1 MAVRA
6 WVGRSYSRHW
16 TQSQSPSW
24 NTTARMAIFRAA
36 RRLAFMADRRR
47 ANSRRDEDLVKIR
60 NRQVTVK
67 ARSAGQH
74 PVYSRARAMG
84 AKYFGAAVR
93 RREDPRFLRG
103 EARYVDDVVLPGMLH
118 AAFVRSPHA
127 HARIAGIRTDAAR
140 AVPGVAAVFTHADLE
155 RWMKPLPLFG
165 AVPPGLAAAIR
176 FDVRQAPQ
184 YALCRERARH
194 VGEIV
199 AMVVAD
205 SPAHAEDAVEQVAVA
220 WEPLPAVT
228 DMVQGA
234 EAGAPLIHEA
244 WGTNVGLAFT
254 HSFGDPD
261 RVFAGAEVAVSETF
275 HVHRY
280 AGMPLETRGVV
291 AEWDRRAGAL
301 TTWNSTQVSHFVQ
314 QGLVPALGL
323 PPHKIRVIAPDLG
336 GGFGTKASGYAEDV
350 LIPIA
355 AMALGRPVKWIETRR
370 EHMIGSAHA
379 RHQVHAISLAAR
391 RDGTILAVRD
401 RIWVDLGA
409 YNVWGIVLPYNTVA
423 HLLGPHRVRSL
434 SVDVKA
440 VVTNKIPNAP
450 YRGAGRPEVVFAM
463 DRAVDRL
470 ARALRLDPA
479 ELRRRNYLSTEELPW
494 ELGMPYR
501 DGNPLVYDSGDFRGA
516 LEAALKAADY
526 DGFRRDQAALRARGV
541 LRGIGI
547 SGYVEGTA
555 IGPYE
560 GASVKL
566 DLQGRAVVATGAVC
580 SGQGHE
586 TSFAQVAADALG
598 VPLDWVTVVGG
609 DTATVPFGVGTFASR
624 SAVTAGS
631 SIVDACAEVR
641 RKVVRAAAALL
652 EAAPEDLEIEDGR
665 VLVRGAPDSA
675 VDLARVVQAA
685 IPTFAKPGVAPA
697 DFEASAYHHVP
708 TVTYASAVHAA
719 VVEVDHETGAVKLL
733 RYVVAHDCGKVI
745 NPIIVDGQVHGGV
758 AQGVGG
764 ALGEEMVYDE
774 QGQLLTQSLMD
785 YFVPRADDLPALET
799 VHLEFPS
806 ERNPLGAKGLGE
818 GGAISP
824 PAAIANAV
832 EDALAPFGVKVT
844 QTPLIPSRVRAL
856 VAEAR
861 ARGTASG

>member
-1 MAVRA
+1 
-6 WVGRSYSRHW
+6 
-16 TQSQSPSW
+16 
-24 NTTARMAIFRAA
+24 
-36 RRLAFMADRRR
+36 
-47 ANSRRDEDLVKIR
+47 
-60 NRQVTVK
+60 
-67 ARSAGQH
+67 
-74 PVYSRARAMG
+74 MG
-84 AKYFGAAVR
+84 AKYFGAAVK

-103 EARYVDDVVLPGMLH
+103 EGRYVDDVTLPGMLH

-127 HARIAGIRTDAAR
+127 HARIVAVHAGAAR
-140 AVPGVAAVFTHADLE
+140 AMPGVAAVLTFADLE

-184 YALCRERARH
+184 HALCRDRARH

-205 SPAHAEDAVEQVAVA
+205 GPERAADAAESVGVD

-228 DMVQGA
+228 DMVRAA
-234 EAGAPLIHEA
+234 EPGSPLIHEA

-254 HSFGDPD
+254 HAFGDPD
-261 RVFAGAEVAVSETF
+261 AAFAAADVVVSETF

-280 AGMPLETRGVV
+280 VGMPIETRGVV
-291 AEWDRRAGAL
+291 AQWDRRDGSL

-323 PPHKIRVIAPDLG
+323 PPHKIRVVAPDLG

-355 AMALGRPVKWIETRR
+355 AMVLNRPVKWIESRR
-370 EHMIGSAHA
+370 EHMMGAAHA
-379 RHQVHAISLAAR
+379 RHQVHAIQIAAR
-391 RDGTILAVRD
+391 RDGTMLAVRD

-434 SVDVKA
+434 AVDVKA
-440 VVTNKIPNAP
+440 VVTNKTPNAP
-450 YRGAGRPEVVFAM
+450 YRGAGRPETVFAM

-470 ARALRLDPA
+470 ARELRMDPA
-479 ELRRRNYLSTEELPW
+479 EIRRRNYLGAEELPW
-494 ELGMPYR
+494 QLGMPYR
-501 DGNPLVYDSGDFRGA
+501 DGNPLVYDSGDYRGA

-526 DGFRRDQAALRARGV
+526 EGFRREQATLRQRGV
-541 LRGIGI
+541 HRGIGI

-560 GASVKL
+560 GVSVKV
-566 DLQGRAVVATGAVC
+566 DLQGRVLVATGAVS

-586 TSFAQVAADALG
+586 TSFAQIAADALG
-598 VPLDWVTVVGG
+598 VPLDWVTIVGG
-609 DTATVPFGVGTFASR
+609 DTAAVPFGVGTFASR
-624 SAVTAGS
+624 GAVTAGS

-641 RKVVRAAAALL
+641 RKLVRAAAALL
-652 EAAPEDLEIEDGR
+652 EAAEDDVEIEDGR
-665 VLVRGAPDSA
+665 AFVRGAPASA
-675 VDLARVVQAA
+675 VDLARVVQASL
-685 IPTFAKPGVAPA
+685 PTFAEPGVAAP

-708 TVTYASAVHAA
+708 TVTYASAVHVA
-719 VVEVDHETGAVKLL
+719 VVEVDPDTGAVRLL

-774 QGQLLTQSLMD
+774 QGQLLTGSLMD
-785 YFVPRADDLPALET
+785 YFVPRAEDLPSLET

-806 ERNPLGAKGLGE
+806 ARNPLGAKGLGE

-844 QTPLIPSRVRAL
+844 QTPLVPSRVRAL
-856 VAEAR
+856 IES
-861 ARGTASG
+861 ARGR